1 MASWENGRKTAATD
15 LCFDIL
21 EANSPANQYLVQLLE
36 SKKEISIQ
44 EPTESRMKFL
54 FQLLDNLLPKLG
66 VFSRVVKLIR
76 DELYE
81 AVYSFQITADPQPKS
96 ETADMVTRVPYF
108 SLFRRIQD
116 ERNEEAEKLQ
126 SELDCIREL
135 FSERD
140 NELLQLKLTVS
151 EMQNCSETFIS
162 TITNLKNEL
171 EKKNEEITRIN
182 ENYQFQEKEKAE
194 QARLYESTIT
204 KLQSLLQVTQDQV
217 TSLKQYKKI
226 YDGLQEAFQY
236 PIGKKKKNA
245 ILAISSKSPTNRR
258 AIVATKK
265 AHLYSYLEATKHLKY
280 QLLQVQNAVIEDFDV
295 FMEKHRQQLLSKKL
309 QESVEVPDKKEECK
323 EKQRTFQQSIMDI
336 SVELNLLNK
345 HSESLQQ
352 QLKELE
358 TIQHKEQQVE
368 EKAKSAEHTAQASG
382 SRVTS
387 GSSGLGR
394 GSSILSDL
402 TDTLDDSVKNFFF
415 SSRDPDEIVL
425 NKYAAVIYTS
435 CNNGQI
441 YEEVK
446 GVTACRSCGEK
457 TLICPHKIS
466 NNSVIELPKNC
477 THIKISRPRA
487 HIIMMEAK
495 LLQQETQMPIPVC
508 GEGSVIS
515 SESSSIACV
524 TKEAILNMV
533 SAEPSNKFRDTT
545 IQPSLAPGA
554 CKTQLLQADS
564 SWQWEEKNA
573 LNYNFSSIWDHFI
586 MISQLRRELPRTIS
600 LVNGL
605 YS

>member
-358 TIQHKEQQVE
+358 TIQHKSQTGYIGPTKFKMDLREPRENGIENGHSATLSKPFGEIPPENWNIENMQQDCDE
-368 EKAKSAEHTAQASG
+368 EVVCTEKYTDISHTIHCNSRDEKTRKKLQYTSTGANKKSPDASQLKTK
-382 SRVTS
+382 RVPA
-387 GSSGLGR
+387 LGR
-394 GSSILSDL
+394 RG
-402 TDTLDDSVKNFFF
+402 
-415 SSRDPDEIVL
+415 
-425 NKYAAVIYTS
+425 
-435 CNNGQI
+435 
-441 YEEVK
+441 
-446 GVTACRSCGEK
+446 
-457 TLICPHKIS
+457 
-466 NNSVIELPKNC
+466 
-477 THIKISRPRA
+477 
-487 HIIMMEAK
+487 
-495 LLQQETQMPIPVC
+495 
-508 GEGSVIS
+508 
-515 SESSSIACV
+515 
-524 TKEAILNMV
+524 
-533 SAEPSNKFRDTT
+533 
-545 IQPSLAPGA
+545 
-554 CKTQLLQADS
+554 
-564 SWQWEEKNA
+564 
-573 LNYNFSSIWDHFI
+573 
-586 MISQLRRELPRTIS
+586 
-600 LVNGL
+600 
-605 YS
+605 